1 MESVGNRRRVGP
13 VAFRRNLIVF
23 FVTFGLINVILVVL
37 YPQIYAGE
45 LFGRPN
51 PTFSDIL
58 NDTRF
63 SNLDKIKYRKR
74 IFDVKNEGSRATN
87 KASEFR
93 LDAISNFDESIRSKN
108 LGKAASTLSDVLEIS
123 GNDNDLGIG
132 NIPRDGV
139 PSKTVS
145 TFSNSNTKIIPSK
158 STARRNVYIP
168 AKIEDT
174 FKGLGEWFVYQ
185 KGRRKTPPQHISTSS
200 ASVTVGA
207 MLPRKAKQSI
217 TEDTRMN
224 PKTEISSKQTR
235 PTHNQE
241 NVNTTKAT
249 TLNSTTPYQETL
261 LKMTNSTKE
270 NALTEKITGKLNPS
284 MAATTFK
291 PTTPFQQDSIE
302 EPSCKPYELSAKS
315 IEYTTKKY
323 AIQPEIAKCQ
333 DQTAPPNELCK
344 VNETKRNDSY
354 TNLEIKCD
362 FSVCDKAKEMVI
374 EYMSNENG
382 LMKKYEIPKNSN
394 NTEVEKLVLKFA
406 DDARKHDLPF
416 LFVNC
421 TGVNGAIIAQILTF
435 LPSLPPLKDNE
446 YQNKI
451 SINIFLVDS
460 VSRPHFYRS
469 FPKTVNYLKDIKN
482 DRTYPANVFNFEL
495 FQAVHGHTNENE
507 RALFDGSLFPVRLGG
522 KSRDNTAVNLDP
534 LYGVFK
540 TAGFQTMFLDDLCWQ
555 GHWGIMDKY
564 KIGSWKSLQKKLRV
578 SNIDTRGKGV

>member
-23 FVTFGLINVILVVL
+23 FVIFGLINVILVVL

-63 SNLDKIKYRKR
+63 SNLDKIKYRNR
-74 IFDVKNEGSRATN
+74 IFDVKNEGRTATN

-93 LDAISNFDESIRSKN
+93 LDEISNFDGSTRSKN

-139 PSKTVS
+139 PSKTDS
-145 TFSNSNTKIIPSK
+145 TFSSSNTKIIPSK

-185 KGRRKTPPQHISTSS
+185 NGRRKTPPQHISSSS

-207 MLPRKAKQSI
+207 MFSRKAKQSI
-217 TEDTRMN
+217 TEDMRMN
-224 PKTEISSKQTR
+224 PKTEISSKHTR

-270 NALTEKITGKLNPS
+270 NALTEKNTEKLNPS

-291 PTTPFQQDSIE
+291 STTPFQQDSIE

-323 AIQPEIAKCQ
+323 AIQPEIARCQ

-374 EYMSNENG
+374 EYMSHENG

-394 NTEVEKLVLKFA
+394 NSEIEKLVLKFA

-416 LFVNC
+416 VFVNC

-446 YQNKI
+446 HQNKI

-522 KSRDNTAVNLDP
+522 KRRDNTAVNLDP
-534 LYGVFK
+534 LYRVFK
-540 TAGFQTMFLDDLCWQ
+540 TAGFQTMFLDDLCWR

-564 KIGSWKSLQKKLRV
+564 KVGRWKSLQKKLRV
-578 SNIDTRGKGV
+578 SNIDTRGKGD